1 MYLLGVSLG
10 KLVGTFQKCPLFT
23 CRVWAG
29 QMGGYFLK
37 VPTIYPLGMS
47 WANCF
52 RTHQLTHNVP
62 TGYIALCPQWELDVH
77 SRQKTFADSYGDEL
91 SKPPPRHALNVHRF
105 HLGISIRPL
114 DGLRHPRD
122 VAWRGM

>member
-10 KLVGTFQKCPLFT
+10 KLVGTFQKHPLFT

-37 VPTIYPLGMS
+37 VPTIYLLGMS

-52 RTHQLTHNVP
+52 RTHNELTMYP
-62 TGYIALCPQWELDVH
+62 
-77 SRQKTFADSYGDEL
+77 
-91 SKPPPRHALNVHRF
+91 
-105 HLGISIRPL
+105 LGILPFAPSVGWIRERDPIGSISN
-114 DGLRHPRD
+114 
-122 VAWRGM
+122 